1 MNVTCGQAA
10 KFQALELEE
19 NIIAG
24 IFHLGL
30 LGCSFFL
37 VFCEARLAFSLEK
50 NTDFL

>member
-19 NIIAG
+19 NIAG

-37 VFCEARLAFSLEK
+37 YFVK
-50 NTDFL
+50 QG